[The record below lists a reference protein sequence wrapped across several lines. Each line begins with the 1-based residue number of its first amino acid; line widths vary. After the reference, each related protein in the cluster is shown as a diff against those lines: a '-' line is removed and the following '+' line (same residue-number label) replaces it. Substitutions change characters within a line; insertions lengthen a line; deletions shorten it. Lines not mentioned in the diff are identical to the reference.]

1 MSERSASEMI
11 RAFRERLNRD
21 TLPEGVTVVY
31 RVAGG
36 MPHERIEHEFRLT
49 GAGEA
54 RVQLRDELT
63 ATPPQEAAD
72 QLEQGETRD
81 LLEQI
86 GASLEDAVPR
96 SEARF
101 LPDSTVGSITL
112 IVDGEEQTLFFL
124 ADEEQR
130 VAREMEQLPEEEKDL
145 ARDHVAASPIT
156 QTARHIDEITQ
167 RLLGSGKEQG
177 NE

>member
-11 RAFRERLNRD
+11 RAFRERLDRD

-49 GAGEA
+49 GTGEA

-63 ATPPQEAAD
+63 AASPQEAAD
-72 QLEQGETRD
+72 ELERGETRD

-86 GASLEDAVPR
+86 GASLDDAVPR

-101 LPDSTVGSITL
+101 LPDSAVGSITL

-124 ADEEQR
+124 VDEEQR
-130 VAREMEQLPEEEKDL
+130 VAREMEQLPEEERDL
-145 ARDHVAASPIT
+145 AREYVAASPIT
-156 QTARHIDEITQ
+156 QTVRRIDEITQ
-167 RLLGSGKEQG
+167 RLLGSAKEQG
-177 NE
+177 HE

>member
-11 RAFRERLNRD
+11 KAFRERLGRD
-21 TLPEGVTVVY
+21 TLPEDVSIVY

-36 MPHERIEHEFRLT
+36 MPHERIEQEFRLT
-49 GAGEA
+49 GAGETT
-54 RVQLRDELT
+54 VKMRDELREM
-63 ATPPQEAAD
+63 PPQETTDRLD
-72 QLEQGETRD
+72 QSETRD

-86 GASLEDAVPR
+86 GVSLDELVPR

-101 LPDSTVGSITL
+101 LPDSAVGSITL

-130 VAREMEQLPEEEKDL
+130 VAQEAERLPEGERLL
-145 ARDHVAASPIT
+145 AREHVAASPIS
-156 QTARHIDEITQ
+156 QTARRIGEITQ
-167 RLLGSGKEQG
+167 RLLGSQKEQG
-177 NE
+177 DE